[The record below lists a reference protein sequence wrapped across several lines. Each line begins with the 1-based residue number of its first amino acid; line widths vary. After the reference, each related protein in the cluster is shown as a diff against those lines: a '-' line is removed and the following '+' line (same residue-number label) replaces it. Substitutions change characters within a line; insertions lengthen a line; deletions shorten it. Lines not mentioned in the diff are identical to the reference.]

1 MMKGAL
7 LVLALL
13 VTRELTFKT
22 SEAEACPV
30 FYEGLSAVILGLPD
44 KALNET
50 LDAIDANEDEK
61 AAVKKIRDC
70 FTEAGPENRF
80 NILKFKVSIIFS
92 NDCIGYKLS
101 SVVNA
106 LIGFVSSLLSLVG

>member
-22 SEAEACPV
+22 TEVEACPV
-30 FYEGLSAVILGLPD
+30 FFEGLSAIILALPS

-50 LDAIDANEDEK
+50 LDSVDANEAEK
-61 AAVKKIRDC
+61 AAAEKVRHC
-70 FTEAGPENRF
+70 FVEAGPQNRL
-80 NILKFKVSIIFS
+80 NQLKYKASIIFS
-92 NDCIGYKLS
+92 DDCTSYKLS

-106 LIGFVSSLLSLVG
+106 LIGLVSSLLSLV

>member
-7 LVLALL
+7 LVLAFL
-13 VTRELTFKT
+13 VTRELNFKT

-30 FYEGLSAVILGLPD
+30 FYEGISGVILGLPS

-50 LDAIDANEDEK
+50 LDLIDANEAEK
-61 AAVKKIRDC
+61 EAIGKIRDC

-80 NILKFKVSIIFS
+80 NNLKFKVSIIFS
-92 NDCIGYKLS
+92 KDCNGYKLS

-106 LIGFVSSLLSLVG
+106 VIGLVSSLLSLV

>member
-22 SEAEACPV
+22 TEVEACPV
-30 FYEGLSAVILGLPD
+30 FFKTVSAVVLGLPR
-44 KALNET
+44 KALNAT
-50 LDAIDANEDEK
+50 LDSIDANEAER
-61 AAVKKIRDC
+61 AAFGRIRDC
-70 FTEAGPENRF
+70 FIDAGPENRF
-80 NILKFKVSIIFS
+80 NHLKYKASIIFS
-92 NDCIGYKLS
+92 DDCIGYKLS

-106 LIGFVSSLLSLVG
+106 LIGFVSSLLSLV

>member
-22 SEAEACPV
+22 TEACPV
-30 FYEGLSAVILGLPD
+30 FYEVLSAVILALPS

-50 LDAIDANEDEK
+50 LDSIDANEAEK
-61 AAVKKIRDC
+61 AAAEKIRQC
-70 FTEAGPENRF
+70 FVEAGPENRI
-80 NILKFKVSIIFS
+80 NHLKFKLSIVFS

-101 SVVNA
+101 SVVNGVRGLA
-106 LIGFVSSLLSLVG
+106 SSLLSLV

>member
-22 SEAEACPV
+22 TEVEACPV
-30 FYEGLSAVILGLPD
+30 FFEGLSAIILALPS

-50 LDAIDANEDEK
+50 LDSVDANEAEK
-61 AAVKKIRDC
+61 AAAEKIRHC
-70 FTEAGPENRF
+70 FVEAGPQNRL
-80 NILKFKVSIIFS
+80 NQLKYKASIIFS
-92 NDCIGYKLS
+92 DDCTSYKLS

-106 LIGFVSSLLSLVG
+106 FIGLVSSLLSLV

>member
-22 SEAEACPV
+22 NEAEACPV
-30 FYEGLSAVILGLPD
+30 FFEGLSAIILALPS

-50 LDAIDANEDEK
+50 LDSVDANEAEK
-61 AAVKKIRDC
+61 AAAEKIQHC
-70 FTEAGPENRF
+70 FIEAGPQNRL
-80 NILKFKVSIIFS
+80 NHLKYKVASIVFS
-92 NDCIGYKLS
+92 DDCTGYKLS

-106 LIGFVSSLLSLVG
+106 LIGLVSSLLSLV

>member
-1 MMKGAL
+1 MNGAL

-13 VTRELTFKT
+13 VTRELTFKMH
-22 SEAEACPV
+22 EAEACPV
-30 FYEGLSAVILGLPD
+30 FYKAVSAVSLGLPS

-50 LDAIDANEDEK
+50 LDSIDANEAER
-61 AAVKKIRDC
+61 AAFGKIRDC
-70 FTEAGPENRF
+70 FIEAGPENRL
-80 NILKFKVSIIFS
+80 NHLKYKVSIVFS
-92 NDCIGYKLS
+92 NDCTGYKLS

>member
-1 MMKGAL
+1 MMKGSL

-13 VTRELTFKT
+13 VTREMTFKMH
-22 SEAEACPV
+22 EVEACPV

-61 AAVKKIRDC
+61 TAIGKIRDC

-80 NILKFKVSIIFS
+80 NNLKFKASIIFS
-92 NDCIGYKLS
+92 NDCTGYKLS

-106 LIGFVSSLLSLVG
+106 LIGLVSSLLSLVG

>member
-22 SEAEACPV
+22 NEAEACPV
-30 FYEGLSAVILGLPD
+30 FFEGLSAIILALPS

-50 LDAIDANEDEK
+50 LDSVDANEAEK
-61 AAVKKIRDC
+61 AAAEKIQHC
-70 FTEAGPENRF
+70 FIEAGPQNRL
-80 NILKFKVSIIFS
+80 NHLKYKASIVFS
-92 NDCIGYKLS
+92 DDCTGYKLS

-106 LIGFVSSLLSLVG
+106 LIGLVSSLLSLV

>member
-7 LVLALL
+7 LVLALM

-22 SEAEACPV
+22 HEVEACPV
-30 FYEGLSAVILGLPD
+30 FYETVFAVSLGLPR

-50 LDAIDANEDEK
+50 LDSIDANEAEK
-61 AAVKKIRDC
+61 AAFGKLWDC
-70 FTEAGPENRF
+70 FIEAEPEDRF
-80 NILKFKVSIIFS
+80 NHLKYKVSITFS
-92 NDCIGYKLS
+92 NDCTGYKLS

-106 LIGFVSSLLSLVG
+106 VRGLASSLLSLV

>member
-22 SEAEACPV
+22 HEVEACPV
-30 FYEGLSAVILGLPD
+30 FFETVSAVGLGLPR
-44 KALNET
+44 KALNAT
-50 LDAIDANEDEK
+50 LDSIDANEAER
-61 AAVKKIRDC
+61 AALGRIWDC
-70 FTEAGPENRF
+70 FIDAGPENRF
-80 NILKFKVSIIFS
+80 NHLKYKASIIFS
-92 NDCIGYKLS
+92 DDCIGYKLS

-106 LIGFVSSLLSLVG
+106 LIGLVSSLLSLV